1 MVEGA
6 GVLLAAFGAAM
17 VLEGLLP
24 LIAPQR
30 WRRVMAQLMQLKD
43 GQLRFFGL
51 VGVALG
57 LWIVL
62 ISLD

>member
-1 MVEGA
+1 MLIAAVG
-6 GVLLAAFGAAM
+6 LAL

-30 WRRVMAQLMQLKD
+30 WRQAMAQLMSLKD

-51 VGVALG
+51 FSVVLGLVALVWG
-57 LWIVL
+57 L
-62 ISLD
+62 S